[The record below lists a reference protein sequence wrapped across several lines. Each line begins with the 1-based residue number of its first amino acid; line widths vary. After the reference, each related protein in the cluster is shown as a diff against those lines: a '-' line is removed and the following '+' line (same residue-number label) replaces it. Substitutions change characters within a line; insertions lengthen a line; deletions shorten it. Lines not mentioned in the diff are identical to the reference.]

1 MARTY
6 QYIVAAAGV
15 AAIVSCPSGAF
26 AMSVKFSWAG
36 YQACSSSSPAFNVSD
51 VPTGTTRLAFKMVDQ
66 NVPSYPHGG
75 GTVSYD
81 GAREITAGAFS
92 YKGPCPP
99 SGQQHTYEWTVRALN
114 KNGKVLGSIT
124 TTEKFPPR

>member
-1 MARTY
+1 MAKTY

-15 AAIVSCPSGAF
+15 AAIVSCSSGVF

-36 YQACSSSSPAFNVSD
+36 YQACGSGSPAFNVSD
-51 VPTGTTRLAFKMVDQ
+51 LPRGTTRLAFKMVDQ
-66 NVPSYPHGG
+66 NVSSYPHGG
-75 GTVSYD
+75 GTVAYD
-81 GAREITAGAFS
+81 GAREIPAGAFS

-99 SGQQHTYEWTVRALN
+99 SGQQHTYEWTVRALDT
-114 KNGKVLGSIT
+114 NGKVLGSIT